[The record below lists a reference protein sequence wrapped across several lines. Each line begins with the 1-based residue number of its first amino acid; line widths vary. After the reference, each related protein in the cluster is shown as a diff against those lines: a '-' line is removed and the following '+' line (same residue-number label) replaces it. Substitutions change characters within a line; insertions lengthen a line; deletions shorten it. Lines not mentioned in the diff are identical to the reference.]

1 MTEASN
7 IKSSPRA
14 GTSEGAGPISEG
26 PLPSYDDQLSEF
38 HEAFKRELQEIVND
52 LPLSGDMRVL
62 DLACGDGFHT
72 RRIAERLGSRGFI
85 TGADINLAY
94 LAEARVEASRQN
106 GHATIEFVA
115 ASFDRLPF
123 PDDTFDLVWCAQSLY
138 SLPDPVVAIGHMA
151 RVVRPGGLVA
161 VLENDT
167 LHQVFLPWPV
177 RLELPLR
184 AAELRSFLEGSR
196 NSSKYYVG
204 RRLPAILA
212 AAGLEPSRMTTH
224 AFDREAPLGEAERRL
239 LQSYL
244 EEVAERV
251 APYLD
256 AALLQELRQLVDA
269 GSPQHLLAQPYLTMT
284 WLNVLAF
291 GRKLSAVRTETE

>member
-1 MTEASN
+1 MTE
-7 IKSSPRA
+7 
-14 GTSEGAGPISEG
+14 GEG
-26 PLPSYDDQLSEF
+26 PTTERSLPEYDDQLSGF
-38 HEAFKRELQEIVND
+38 HRAFGRELRAIVNE
-52 LPLSGDMRVL
+52 LPLRSEMGVL
-62 DLACGDGFHT
+62 DLACGDGFYA
-72 RRIAERLGSRGFI
+72 RRIAERLGSAGFVI
-85 TGADINLAY
+85 GVDINLAY
-94 LAEARVEASRQN
+94 LAEANREASRQ
-106 GHATIEFVA
+106 GGRARIDFVA

-123 PDDTFDLVWCAQSLY
+123 PDDTFDFVWCAQSLY

-151 RVVRPGGLVA
+151 RVLRPGGLVA

-167 LHQVFLPWPV
+167 LHKVFLPWPV

-184 AAELRSFLEGSR
+184 AAELRSFLEGSGS
-196 NSSKYYVG
+196 SSKYYVG

-212 AAGLEPSRMTTH
+212 AAGLEPLRTTTH
-224 AFDREAPLGEAERRL
+224 AFDRQAPLGETEQEL

-256 AALLQELRQLVDA
+256 AALLEELRQLVDPA
-269 GSPQHLLAQPYLTMT
+269 SPQHLLGQPYLTMT

-291 GRKLSAVRTETE
+291 GRKPSVDPRG